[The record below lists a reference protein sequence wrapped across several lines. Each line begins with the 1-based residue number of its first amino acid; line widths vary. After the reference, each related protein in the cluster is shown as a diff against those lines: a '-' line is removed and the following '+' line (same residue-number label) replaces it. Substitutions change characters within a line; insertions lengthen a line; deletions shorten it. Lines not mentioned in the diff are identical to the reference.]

1 MNRREILTDSGKLQE
16 ADLLATLEKISCAA
30 QKHDEGKGI
39 PIDAFFHAFE
49 KKYGLRRDAVQG

>member
-1 MNRREILTDSGKLQE
+1 MNRREILTDSGKSQE

-39 PIDAFFHAFE
+39 PVDAFFHAFK